1 MGGMGIVREHIAG
14 PDDAVDVIHEA
25 MPRSAPTTRWPEA
38 PDPKNAKSGWSGDED
53 EPRWE

>member
-1 MGGMGIVREHIAG
+1 MGIVREHIAG

-53 EPRWE
+53 EPHWE